1 MDYANSRMTIRKDSG
16 INANPKPTIAMFT
29 SREYEIIK
37 LIAQGLP
44 SRAIADRLFVT
55 IETVK
60 SHRKNIIRKVEDLPN
75 GRMSLLEFAIAFEK
89 DREKSL

>member
-1 MDYANSRMTIRKDSG
+1 
-16 INANPKPTIAMFT
+16 MFT
-29 SREYEIIK
+29 SRENEIIQ

-44 SRAIADRLFVT
+44 TRVIADRLCVS

-60 SHRKNIIRKVEDLPN
+60 SHRKNIIRKIPAVIN
-75 GRMSLLEFAIAFEK
+75 RRIQLLEFAIAFEK